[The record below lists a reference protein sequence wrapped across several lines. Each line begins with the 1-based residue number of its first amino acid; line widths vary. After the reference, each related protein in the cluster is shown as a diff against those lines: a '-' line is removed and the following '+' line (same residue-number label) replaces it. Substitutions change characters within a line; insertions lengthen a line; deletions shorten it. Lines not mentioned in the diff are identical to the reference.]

1 MTELPRSSKC
11 LRGGWC
17 RLGTT
22 VTSLVAATVLVVSLA
37 SSSAAQSDPQIAAS
51 KPSNGSVD
59 LDSGNGSITATWSFD
74 DNGSAITSYDMWYRE
89 YRSTCG
95 PNVPTNPCPL
105 YWIYVQ
111 RATATSTTGT
121 VQSLT
126 NGTEYE
132 FRIDATNTHG
142 TTAAPLVRLIA
153 GVPARPSAVTLT
165 SANTELGVSWTAP
178 AANGSAIT
186 DYDLQY
192 RACTATDGN
201 SSVLTCA
208 TNPTWGTWTAHSHN
222 GTGTTATIG
231 SLYNG
236 TAYQV
241 EVQATNGRGESPWS
255 PPKDATPA
263 NVPDAPAAPG
273 LVAKKKSLVAS
284 WGAPPANHGT
294 IDDYDVRYRTCS
306 VTDSPSCD
314 ASGAT
319 WGTWI
324 SHSHTGTALSTTI
337 SDLTGDTAYQVQVR
351 AHNNSTTNSGNS
363 AWSASATETA
373 IDVPAQPAQPS
384 LTVDNGD
391 LDVSWTTPADNG
403 SAITDY
409 DLQYRACTYST
420 DLTCSDTATWGSW
433 NSHTHTDAGTTAT
446 ITGLTND
453 TAYQV
458 QVQAT
463 NSVGDS
469 PWSTSAKAA
478 PAAQKPDKPAAPTL
492 TVDNASLDAS
502 WTAPASNG
510 SAITDYDVQYRAC
523 TATNGDVTDL
533 ACDGTTNTWGTWTSH
548 THTGAGTTATV
559 TGLTNGTAYQVQV
572 QATNSVGDSP
582 WSNSAKAAPAAQKP
596 SKPATPSL
604 TVYNASL
611 VVSWTAPAANG
622 SAISDYDVQYRA
634 CTATDNDVTD
644 LACDGTTNTWGT
656 WTSHTHTGTGITAT
670 ITGLTNGTAY
680 QVQVQATNSV
690 GDSPWSNSAKAA
702 PAAQKPSKPATP
714 SLTVYN
720 ASLVVSWTAPAAN
733 GSAISDYDV
742 QYRACTATDNDVT
755 DLACDGTTN
764 TWGTWTSHT
773 HTGTGITATIT
784 GLTNGTAYQVQVQAT
799 NSVGD
804 SPWSDPAKATP
815 VARPSKPTAP
825 TLTADKASL
834 AVSWTAPTNNGSA
847 ITDYDVE
854 YRACTLAADLS
865 CSNSSTATWESLWTS
880 HAHSGTDTAATITGL
895 TNGTAYQV
903 QVRATNGVGSSDWSQ
918 AARGTP
924 RVPSPSGPSTAPV
937 GGGAPSSGDRGD
949 RKDLAAPLR
958 YGGIDRYETAAL
970 VAGAF
975 VEAHRRASPSVRVS
989 VAILAS
995 GEKSPDAL
1003 AAAPLSRRHNAPV
1016 LLTTSA
1022 VLHEQVKSFLS
1033 SHSRITTV
1041 YLLGGP
1047 VAISENVESELKAL
1061 GLEVHRLEGAT
1072 RYGTAVEIARAAGSA
1087 GDWCGTTD
1095 ATAVL
1100 ASGTIWQ
1107 HALVAAPVAY
1117 RGRHPILL
1125 TPQDALPEAVNA
1137 YIAAN
1142 DIERVV
1148 IIGDVD
1154 AVSSKVRDD
1163 IASAGVEVVR
1173 VFGTDAA
1180 HTAYRVARAAQR
1192 PADNSGTTTGCLGD
1206 AQGTI
1211 TTLGLVTDAKYPDA
1225 LAAAP
1230 LLGLRGAPVMFVSPD
1245 AVPQSTLAFIDSSH
1259 FEPHDGTAPFIVVG
1273 GTAAVP
1279 KAHLDRLIR
1288 LAAG

>member
-22 VTSLVAATVLVVSLA
+22 VTSLVAATVLVLSLA

-95 PNVPTNPCPL
+95 PNLPTNPCPL
-105 YWIYVQ
+105 NWIYVQ

-153 GVPARPSAVTLT
+153 GVPARPSAPTLS
-165 SANTELGVSWTAP
+165 SADRALGV
-178 AANGSAIT
+178 
-186 DYDLQY
+186 
-192 RACTATDGN
+192 
-201 SSVLTCA
+201 
-208 TNPTWGTWTAHSHN
+208 TWS
-222 GTGTTATIG
+222 
-231 SLYNG
+231 
-236 TAYQV
+236 
-241 EVQATNGRGESPWS
+241 
-255 PPKDATPA
+255 
-263 NVPDAPAAPG
+263 APG
-273 LVAKKKSLVAS
+273 
-284 WGAPPANHGT
+284 N
-294 IDDYDVRYRTCS
+294 
-306 VTDSPSCD
+306 
-314 ASGAT
+314 
-319 WGTWI
+319 
-324 SHSHTGTALSTTI
+324 
-337 SDLTGDTAYQVQVR
+337 
-351 AHNNSTTNSGNS
+351 
-363 AWSASATETA
+363 
-373 IDVPAQPAQPS
+373 
-384 LTVDNGD
+384 
-391 LDVSWTTPADNG
+391 
-403 SAITDY
+403 
-409 DLQYRACTYST
+409 
-420 DLTCSDTATWGSW
+420 
-433 NSHTHTDAGTTAT
+433 
-446 ITGLTND
+446 
-453 TAYQV
+453 
-458 QVQAT
+458 
-463 NSVGDS
+463 
-469 PWSTSAKAA
+469 
-478 PAAQKPDKPAAPTL
+478 
-492 TVDNASLDAS
+492 
-502 WTAPASNG
+502 NG

-523 TATNGDVTDL
+523 THATDRTCAFNPTWSDTWTDANNGTSTATSMNITGLTNGTAYQVQTRAANGRGESPWSPAASRVPANVPDQPNAPMLAAAKQQLTVSWTAPSANGSAITDYDVQYSACTATDNDTNDLACNGTTNTWGAWTDHSHTGVGRSATITGLTGGTKYRVQVQATNSAGDSGWSVSAAETPTDVPAAPTAPTLTVDNTSLAVSWTAPSANGSAITDYDVQYSACTATDNDTNDL
-533 ACDGTTNTWGTWTSH
+533 ACDGTTNTWGTWTEWNASN
-548 THTGAGTTATV
+548 TGTGTTATI
-559 TGLTNGTAYQVQV
+559 TGLTGGTKYRVQV
-572 QATNSVGDSP
+572 QATNSAGDSG
-582 WSNSAKAAPAAQKP
+582 WSVSAAETPTDVPAAPTAP
-596 SKPATPSL
+596 TL
-604 TVYNASL
+604 TADNASL
-611 VVSWTAPAANG
+611 SVSWTAPAANG
-622 SAISDYDVQYRA
+622 SAI
-634 CTATDNDVTD
+634 
-644 LACDGTTNTWGT
+644 
-656 WTSHTHTGTGITAT
+656 TGYGI
-670 ITGLTNGTAY
+670 
-680 QVQVQATNSV
+680 Q
-690 GDSPWSNSAKAA
+690 
-702 PAAQKPSKPATP
+702 
-714 SLTVYN
+714 
-720 ASLVVSWTAPAAN
+720 
-733 GSAISDYDV
+733 
-742 QYRACTATDNDVT
+742 
-755 DLACDGTTN
+755 
-764 TWGTWTSHT
+764 
-773 HTGTGITATIT
+773 
-784 GLTNGTAYQVQVQAT
+784 
-799 NSVGD
+799 
-804 SPWSDPAKATP
+804 
-815 VARPSKPTAP
+815 
-825 TLTADKASL
+825 
-834 AVSWTAPTNNGSA
+834 
-847 ITDYDVE
+847 

-865 CSNSSTATWESLWTS
+865 CSNSSTATWESSWTS
-880 HAHSGTDTAATITGL
+880 HTHTGTGRSATITGL

-903 QVRATNGVGSSDWSQ
+903 QVQATNGVGDSPWSNSAKATPTAQKPDKPTAPTLTVDNASLSVSWTAPTNNGSAITGYGIQYRACTLAADLSCSNSSTATWESSWTSHTHTGTGRSATITGLTNGTAYQVQVQATNGVGDSPWSNSAKATPTAQKPDKPTAPTLTVDNASLSVSWTAPTNNGSGITGYGIQYRACTLAADLSCSNSSTATWESTWTSHTHTGTGRSATITGLTNGTAYQVQVQATNGVGDSPWSNSAKATPTAQKPDKPTAPTLTVDNASLSVSWTAPTNNGSGITGYGIQYRACTLAADLSCSNSSTATWESTWTSHTHTGTGRSATITGLTNGTAYQVQVQATNGVGSSDWSQ

-995 GEKSPDAL
+995 GEKSPDAV

-1245 AVPQSTLAFIDSSH
+1245 AVPKSTLAFIDSSH